1 MTTPLDPA
9 TLRALAAELNVAA
22 EELRRCCGGA
32 HVGHRERIA
41 VYTWLSN
48 DFRSKALRAELNAK
62 EATA

>member
-9 TLRALAAELNVAA
+9 TLRALAAELDVAA

-41 VYTWLSN
+41 VYTYMAGEY
-48 DFRSKALRAELNAK
+48 RTKAIRAEL
-62 EATA
+62 ATKAGPS